1 MRRKERKMDKKV
13 HEELAKICEMLATY
27 DKQTP
32 KQKEKLLK
40 YAKVF
45 RALGGLNKKIKS
57 KEDKTMG
64 KKLTDQETRI
74 RKVAKVISLI
84 QKFEKV
90 HGQDIVE
97 AACYRYK
104 MANVDKRR
112 AEAKIAAMEK
122 ELSDAK
128 RRLK

>member
-1 MRRKERKMDKKV
+1 MDKKV
-13 HEELAKICEMLATY
+13 NEGLAKVCEMLATH
-27 DKQTP
+27 DSQTP

-45 RALGGLNKKIKS
+45 RDLGGLNKRTKQ

-64 KKLTDQETRI
+64 KKLTDQEIRI
-74 RKVAKVISLI
+74 RKITKVISLI
-84 QKFEKV
+84 KKFEKV

-112 AEAKIAAMEK
+112 AESKIEAMEK